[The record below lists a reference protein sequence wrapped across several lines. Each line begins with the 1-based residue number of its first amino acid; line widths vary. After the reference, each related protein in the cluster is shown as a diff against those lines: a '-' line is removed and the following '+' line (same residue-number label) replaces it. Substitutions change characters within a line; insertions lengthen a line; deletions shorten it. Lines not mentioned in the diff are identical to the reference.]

1 MPPLQKKCVCV
12 KMLRVKVGKAKP
24 TLQRWAAALRS
35 CPLSCLQP
43 RWPLALSQRQPPAE
57 LLRLH
62 SSALVLVLSDK
73 DDWGRLNCSTWWEEV
88 APPAALKFPR
98 IFKII
103 LPLWEGEKK
112 NKVNNEWTSFFFFWL
127 YFLLLY
133 FFFINIISLLIARY
147 FFCNIANVLNVGLI

>member
-1 MPPLQKKCVCV
+1 
-12 KMLRVKVGKAKP
+12 MLHVKVGKATP

-43 RWPLALSQRQPPAE
+43 RWPLALSQHQPPAE

-98 IFKII
+98 IFKLLFHFGRGKKIRS
-103 LPLWEGEKK
+103 LW
-112 NKVNNEWTSFFFFWL
+112 NKVNNEWTSFFFSLL
-127 YFLLLY
+127 YIFLFFY
-133 FFFINIISLLIARY
+133 FFFINIISLLIAQY